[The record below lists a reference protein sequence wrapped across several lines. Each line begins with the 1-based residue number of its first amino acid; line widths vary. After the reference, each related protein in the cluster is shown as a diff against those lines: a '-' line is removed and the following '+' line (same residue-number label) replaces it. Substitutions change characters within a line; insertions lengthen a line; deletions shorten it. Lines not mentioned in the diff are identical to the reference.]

1 MSYLWHFYS
10 FSRAALDRIIGSGT
24 EDSKTLVLDAVTWD
38 EWHNDMSNVKA
49 IAIGIVDRGVN
60 YAVFSDKDKEIL
72 DEIIKMIF
80 YPEGLGEH
88 LEVEPESSG
97 GIHWNTINELIQ
109 RAGGEEKA
117 KYLRLLKNGRR
128 LDSSGY
134 AGDYVILSPEE
145 VSALLEEVTQAY
157 NAIQKWSY
165 DENKKIAKECLIDLL
180 TRIWQKGK
188 HLVGIQG

>member
-10 FSRAALDRIIGSGT
+10 FSKPALDRVIGSGT
-24 EDSKTLVLDAVTWD
+24 EDSKTLVVDAVTWD
-38 EWHNDMSNVKA
+38 EWHNDMSKVKE

-60 YAVFSDKDKEIL
+60 YAALSEKDREIL
-72 DEIIKMIF
+72 DEIIKLIF
-80 YPEGLGEH
+80 GPEGLWEH
-88 LEVEPESSG
+88 LEVEPESPE

-128 LDSSGY
+128 LDSSDY
-134 AGDYVILSPEE
+134 AGNYVILSPEE
-145 VSALLEEVTQAY
+145 VSALLEEAAQAY
-157 NAIQKWSY
+157 NAMQKWSN
-165 DENKKIAKECLIDLL
+165 DEDKEIAKECLLNVL
-180 TRIWQKGK
+180 MKVRQKGK